1 MCGIAGFL
9 GNLPESDL
17 VLTQMTDRLA
27 HRGPDAQGVFHG
39 EGVHLGH
46 RRLAVI
52 DLDSGRQPLFN
63 EDGQIALVF
72 NGEIYNFG
80 ELRQRLLALGHVF
93 TTHTDSEVLIHGYEA
108 WGTDLLDE
116 LRGMFAFALW
126 DGQRK
131 RLLVARDHFGVK
143 PLYYRFAAATGDFV
157 FASEL
162 KALLAHPQISTD
174 LDAEALGLYLERQY
188 IPAPRSVYASVHKLP
203 AAHWLSIE
211 NGELTLQR
219 YWQAPYAA
227 RARACADID
236 EARAIDST
244 LAALR
249 ESVAGMLVADVPLGV
264 FLSGGV
270 DSSLIAA
277 LVCEQKAAAVDTF
290 TLGFAGAVAGSE
302 HEVAARVAEHIGSRH
317 HCLMLEAD
325 DVLTAFDRFVDIFDE
340 PLADPAALPTLL
352 LSEYARRFVTVV
364 LTGEGADEVFA
375 GYGNYASRL
384 RDETWSSWLGG
395 RFSPLPTLIRGLPP
409 RLRKDRL
416 LKAISCTRSR
426 RYVTIPSVFDAELRQ
441 QLFTPA
447 FLAVHHESMADYA
460 QRHDAECDSPDYLEH
475 LLHVDRNLWLPDDL
489 LCKVDRAS
497 MAHALEARVPYLD
510 HRFVTHC
517 CGLPS
522 ALKVQGKNCKYLLKR
537 MAERYLPAAIVHRN
551 KQGFVLPLREWL
563 AGPLRQPVAMALQN
577 QMHRGLLLPAALH
590 RLEQEH
596 YTGRRHHAGR
606 LWTLLVLER
615 WLQRHAPDFSLGA

>member
-9 GNLPESDL
+9 GSPPASDL
-17 VLTQMTDRLA
+17 VLAQMTDRLA

-72 NGEIYNFG
+72 NGEIYNFR
-80 ELRQRLLALGHVF
+80 ELRQRLIALGHVF
-93 TTHTDSEVLIHGYEA
+93 LTHTDSEVLIHGYEA
-108 WGTDLLDE
+108 WGTGLLDE
-116 LRGMFAFALW
+116 VRGMFAFALW
-126 DGQRK
+126 DGTRK
-131 RLLVARDHFGVK
+131 RLLLARDHLGVK
-143 PLYYRFAAATGDFV
+143 PLYYSFAAATGDFV

-162 KALLAHPQISTD
+162 KALLVHPNIARQ
-174 LDAEALGLYLERQY
+174 LDPEALGLYLERQY
-188 IPAPRSVYASVHKLP
+188 IPTPRSVYSDIKKLP
-203 AAHWLSIE
+203 AAHWISIE
-211 NGELTLQR
+211 DGRMTMQR

-227 RARACADID
+227 RAQACADLD
-236 EARAIDST
+236 EATAIDST

-249 ESVAGMLVADVPLGV
+249 ESVSSMLVADVPLGV

-277 LVCEQKAAAVDTF
+277 LVCEQKAAIDTF
-290 TLGFAGAVAGSE
+290 TLGFAGQVKGSE
-302 HEVAARVAEHIGSRH
+302 HEVAAQVAEHIGSRH

-375 GYGNYASRL
+375 GYGNYPSRL
-384 RDETWSSWLGG
+384 RDEAWSSWLGG
-395 RFSPLPTLIRGLPP
+395 RFSPLPALIRGLPP

-416 LKAISCTRSR
+416 LKAISSERSR
-426 RYVTIPSVFDAELRQ
+426 RYVTIPSVFDVELRRQ
-441 QLFTPA
+441 IFTPA
-447 FLAVHHESMADYA
+447 FLALHHESMADYA
-460 QRHDAECDSPDYLEH
+460 QMHDRECDSPDYLEH
-475 LLHVDRNLWLPDDL
+475 LLHIDRNLWLPDDL

-517 CGLPS
+517 CGLPPT
-522 ALKVQGKNCKYLLKR
+522 LKVRGKHCKYLLKR

-551 KQGFVLPLREWL
+551 KQGFVLPLSEWL
-563 AGPLRQPVAMALQN
+563 AGPLRQPVAEALQS
-577 QMHRGLLLPAALH
+577 QAHRGLLLPAAVR

-596 YTGRRHHAGR
+596 YAGRRHHAGR